1 MKITRIEP
9 ILVGAPTPGV
19 GLLSNRNYLFIKV
32 HTDEGIY
39 GLGEA
44 TLESHDN
51 SVLGALKDI
60 ECLILGED
68 PTRIEYLTQKMVKQL
83 FWKGGVIKGSAISG
97 VELALWDILGKALNK
112 PVYKLIGGA
121 CRTKIRAYVN
131 GWSGGSYDPAVVR
144 ENALIAMAAGYNAFK
159 FSLALPVWQ
168 VNDPVNIKII
178 RKVSET
184 IRDTVGPDAL
194 IMYDGHG
201 RYDADMAI
209 KIGRIFEE
217 LDFTFF
223 EEPCQP
229 EDEDGLAKVASRL
242 DIPVA
247 TGERLSFLPEFKRL
261 LSNKCASII
270 QPDLGHSCGFGT
282 ALKAAHLAEAF
293 NAFIAPH
300 GPMSPVVTTV
310 SMHLDAV
317 IPNFLIQER
326 LFLNDWRNNVITEP
340 IKVEDGFITLNDKP
354 GWGIELDEELCKAH
368 PAESPYTPQLFRPDG
383 AVCDW

>member
-32 HTDEGIY
+32 HTDEGIT

-60 ECLILGED
+60 ECLVLGED
-68 PTRIEYLTQKMVKQL
+68 PTKIEYLTQKMVKQL

-97 VELALWDILGKALNK
+97 VELALWDILGKSLNM

-121 CRTKIRAYVN
+121 CRTRIRAYVN
-131 GWSGGSYDPAVVR
+131 GWRGGSLDPAVVR
-144 ENALIAMAAGYNAFK
+144 DKAQTAMAAGYNAFK

-168 VNDPVNIKII
+168 VNDPENLKKI
-178 RKVSET
+178 RLVSET
-184 IRDTVGPDAL
+184 IRETVGSDAL

-217 LDFTFF
+217 LDFFFF

-229 EDEDGLAKVASRL
+229 EDEEGLAKVASRL

-261 LSNKCASII
+261 LTGKCASII
-270 QPDLGHSCGFGT
+270 QPDIGHSCGFGT
-282 ALKAAHLAEAF
+282 ALKASHLAEAF
-293 NAFIAPH
+293 NAFVAPH

-340 IKVEDGFITLNDKP
+340 IVVKDGYIELNDKP
-354 GWGIELDEELCKAH
+354 GWGIELDDQLCKAH
-368 PAESPYTPQLFRPDG
+368 PAITPYTPQLFRPDG

>member
-1 MKITRIEP
+1 MKIVSIEP

-60 ECLILGED
+60 ECLVLGED
-68 PTRIEYLTQKMVKQL
+68 PTQIEYLTQKMIKQL

-97 VELALWDILGKALNK
+97 VELALWDILGKRLNM
-112 PVYKLIGGA
+112 PVYKLVGGA
-121 CRTKIRAYVN
+121 CRKKIRAYVN
-131 GWSGGSYDPAVVR
+131 GWSGGSLDPAVVKDK
-144 ENALIAMAAGYNAFK
+144 AQIAMAAGYDAFK

-168 VNDPVNIKII
+168 VNDPVNLRKIE
-178 RKVSET
+178 KVSQT
-184 IRDTVGPDAL
+184 IRETVGSDAL

-217 LDFTFF
+217 LDFFFF

-229 EDEDGLAKVASRL
+229 EDEEGLAKVASRL

-261 LSNKCASII
+261 LTRNCASII
-270 QPDLGHSCGFGT
+270 QPDIGHSCGFGT
-282 ALKAAHLAEAF
+282 ALKASHLAEAF
-293 NAFIAPH
+293 NAFVAPH

-326 LFLNDWRNNVITEP
+326 LFLNDWRNNVITQP
-340 IKVEDGFITLNDKP
+340 ITVKDGFMELNDKP

-368 PAESPYTPQLFRPDG
+368 PAITPYTPQLYRPDG
-383 AVCDW
+383 AICDW

>member
-1 MKITRIEP
+1 MKITRIES

-19 GLLSNRNYLFIKV
+19 GLLSNRNYHFIKV
-32 HTDEGIY
+32 HTDEGIT

-44 TLESHDN
+44 TLESHDS

-60 ECLILGED
+60 ECLVLGED
-68 PTRIEYLTQKMVKQL
+68 PTQIEYLTQKMVKQL

-97 VELALWDILGKALNK
+97 VELALWDILGKSLGQ
-112 PVYKLIGGA
+112 PVYKLVGGA
-121 CRTKIRAYVN
+121 CRKKIRAYVN
-131 GWSGGSYDPAVVR
+131 GWSGGSLDPAVVR
-144 ENALIAMAAGYNAFK
+144 EKAQIAMAAGYNAFK

-168 VNDPVNIKII
+168 VNDPANLRKI
-178 RKVSET
+178 RLVSET
-184 IRDTVGPDAL
+184 IRETVGDDAL

-217 LDFTFF
+217 LDFFFF

-229 EDEDGLAKVASRL
+229 EDEEGLAKVASKI
-242 DIPVA
+242 DVPVA

-261 LSNKCASII
+261 LTRNCASII
-270 QPDLGHSCGFGT
+270 QPDIGHSCGFGT
-282 ALKAAHLAEAF
+282 ALKASHLAEAF
-293 NAFIAPH
+293 NAFVAPH

-340 IKVEDGFITLNDKP
+340 IVVKDGYIELNDKP
-354 GWGIELDEELCKAH
+354 GWGIELDDELCKAH
-368 PAESPYTPQLFRPDG
+368 PAITPYTPQLIRPDG

>member
-32 HTDEGIY
+32 HTDEGIT

-60 ECLILGED
+60 ECLVLGED
-68 PTRIEYLTQKMVKQL
+68 PTKIEYLTQKMVKQL

-97 VELALWDILGKALNK
+97 VELALWDILGKSLNM

-131 GWSGGSYDPAVVR
+131 GWSGGSLDPAVVK
-144 ENALIAMAAGYNAFK
+144 EKAQVAMAAGYDAFK

-168 VNDPVNIKII
+168 VNDPVNIKKI
-178 RKVSET
+178 RLISET
-184 IRDTVGPDAL
+184 IRETVGSDAL

-209 KIGRIFEE
+209 RIGRIFEE
-217 LDFTFF
+217 LDFFFF

-229 EDEDGLAKVASRL
+229 EDEEGLAKVAGRI
-242 DIPVA
+242 DVPVA
-247 TGERLSFLPEFKRL
+247 SGERLSYLPEFKRL
-261 LSNKCASII
+261 LTRGCASII
-270 QPDLGHSCGFGT
+270 QPDIGHSCGFGT
-282 ALKAAHLAEAF
+282 ALKASHLAEAF
-293 NAFIAPH
+293 NAFVAPH

-310 SMHLDAV
+310 SMHLDAA

-326 LFLNDWRNNVITEP
+326 LFLNDWRNEVITEP
-340 IKVEDGFITLNDKP
+340 IVVKDGYVELNNKP
-354 GWGIELDEELCKAH
+354 GWGIELDDELCKAH
-368 PAESPYTPQLFRPDG
+368 PAITPYTPQLTRGDG
-383 AVCDW
+383 AVSDW

>member
-1 MKITRIEP
+1 MKIVSIEP

-60 ECLILGED
+60 ECLVLGED
-68 PTRIEYLTQKMVKQL
+68 PTQIEYLTQKMIKQL

-97 VELALWDILGKALNK
+97 VELALWDILGKSLNM
-112 PVYKLIGGA
+112 PVYKLVGGA
-121 CRTKIRAYVN
+121 CRKKIRAYVN
-131 GWSGGSYDPAVVR
+131 GWSGGSLDPAVVKDK
-144 ENALIAMAAGYNAFK
+144 AQIAMAAGYDAFK

-168 VNDPVNIKII
+168 VNDPVNLRKIE
-178 RKVSET
+178 KVSQT
-184 IRDTVGPDAL
+184 IRETVGSDAL

-217 LDFTFF
+217 LDFFFF

-229 EDEDGLAKVASRL
+229 EDEEGLAKVASRL

-261 LSNKCASII
+261 LTRNCASII
-270 QPDLGHSCGFGT
+270 QPDIGHSCGFGT
-282 ALKAAHLAEAF
+282 ALKASHLAEAF
-293 NAFIAPH
+293 NAFVAPH

-326 LFLNDWRNNVITEP
+326 LFLNDWRNNVITQP
-340 IKVEDGFITLNDKP
+340 ITVKDGFMELNDKP

-368 PAESPYTPQLFRPDG
+368 PAITPYTPQLYRPDG
-383 AVCDW
+383 AICDW

>member
-1 MKITRIEP
+1 MKIVSVEP

-60 ECLILGED
+60 ECLVLGED
-68 PTRIEYLTQKMVKQL
+68 PTQIEYLTQKMIKQL

-97 VELALWDILGKALNK
+97 VELALWDILGKSLNM
-112 PVYKLIGGA
+112 PVYKLVGGA
-121 CRTKIRAYVN
+121 CRKKIRAYVN
-131 GWSGGSYDPAVVR
+131 GWSGGSLDPAVVKDK
-144 ENALIAMAAGYNAFK
+144 AQIAMAAGYDAFK

-168 VNDPVNIKII
+168 VNDPVNLRKIE
-178 RKVSET
+178 KVSQT
-184 IRDTVGPDAL
+184 IRETVGSDAL

-217 LDFTFF
+217 LDFFFF

-229 EDEDGLAKVASRL
+229 EDEEGLAKVASRL
-242 DIPVA
+242 DVPVA

-261 LSNKCASII
+261 LTRNCASII
-270 QPDLGHSCGFGT
+270 QPDIGHSCGFGT
-282 ALKAAHLAEAF
+282 ALKASHLAEAF
-293 NAFIAPH
+293 NAFVAPH

-326 LFLNDWRNNVITEP
+326 LFLNDWRNNVITQP
-340 IKVEDGFITLNDKP
+340 ITVKDGFMELNDKP

-368 PAESPYTPQLFRPDG
+368 PAITPYTPQLYRPDG
-383 AVCDW
+383 AICDW

>member
-97 VELALWDILGKALNK
+97 VELALWDILGKSLNK
-112 PVYKLIGGA
+112 PVYQLIGGA

-131 GWSGGSYDPAVVR
+131 GWSGGSYDPAVIR
-144 ENALIAMAAGYNAFK
+144 EKAQIAMAAGYNAFK

-340 IKVEDGFITLNDKP
+340 ITVEDGFITLNDKP

>member
-1 MKITRIEP
+1 MKIVSIEP

-60 ECLILGED
+60 ECLVLGED
-68 PTRIEYLTQKMVKQL
+68 PTQIEYLTQKMVKQL

-97 VELALWDILGKALNK
+97 VELALWDILGKSLNM
-112 PVYKLIGGA
+112 PVYKLVGGA
-121 CRTKIRAYVN
+121 CRKKIRAYVN
-131 GWSGGSYDPAVVR
+131 GWSGGSLDPAVVKDK
-144 ENALIAMAAGYNAFK
+144 AQIAMAAGYDAFK

-168 VNDPVNIKII
+168 VNDPANLRKIE
-178 RKVSET
+178 KVSQT
-184 IRDTVGPDAL
+184 IRETVGSDAL

-217 LDFTFF
+217 LDFFFF

-229 EDEDGLAKVASRL
+229 EDEEGLAKVASRL
-242 DIPVA
+242 DVPVA

-261 LSNKCASII
+261 LTRNCASII
-270 QPDLGHSCGFGT
+270 QPDIGHSCGFGT
-282 ALKAAHLAEAF
+282 ALKASHLAEAF
-293 NAFIAPH
+293 NAFVAPH

-326 LFLNDWRNNVITEP
+326 LFLNDWRNNVITQP
-340 IKVEDGFITLNDKP
+340 ITVKDGFMELNDKP

-368 PAESPYTPQLFRPDG
+368 PAITPYTPQLYRPDG
-383 AVCDW
+383 AICDW

>member
-32 HTDEGIY
+32 HTDEGIT

-60 ECLILGED
+60 ECLVLGED
-68 PTRIEYLTQKMVKQL
+68 PTRIEYLTQKMIKQL

-97 VELALWDILGKALNK
+97 VELALWDILGKSLNM
-112 PVYKLIGGA
+112 PVYKLVGGA

-131 GWSGGSYDPAVVR
+131 GWSGGSLDPAVVR
-144 ENALIAMAAGYNAFK
+144 EKAQVAMAAGYNAFK

-168 VNDPVNIKII
+168 VNDPANLKKI
-178 RKVSET
+178 RLVSET

-209 KIGRIFEE
+209 KIGRMFEE
-217 LDFTFF
+217 LDFFFF

-229 EDEDGLAKVASRL
+229 EDEEGLAKVASRL

-261 LSNKCASII
+261 LTGKCASII
-270 QPDLGHSCGFGT
+270 QPDIGHSCGFGT
-282 ALKAAHLAEAF
+282 ALKASHLAEAF
-293 NAFIAPH
+293 NAFVAPH

-340 IKVEDGFITLNDKP
+340 IVVKDGYIELNDKP
-354 GWGIELDEELCKAH
+354 GWGIELDDELCKAH
-368 PAESPYTPQLFRPDG
+368 PAIQPYTPQLIRPDG

>member
-1 MKITRIEP
+1 
-9 ILVGAPTPGV
+9 V
-19 GLLSNRNYLFIKV
+19 
-32 HTDEGIY
+32 
-39 GLGEA
+39 
-44 TLESHDN
+44 
-51 SVLGALKDI
+51 
-60 ECLILGED
+60 LGED

-97 VELALWDILGKALNK
+97 VELALWDILGKSLNM

-131 GWSGGSYDPAVVR
+131 GWSGGSLDPAVVK
-144 ENALIAMAAGYNAFK
+144 EKAQVAMASGYDAFK

-168 VNDPVNIKII
+168 VNDPANIKKI
-178 RKVSET
+178 RLISET
-184 IRDTVGPDAL
+184 IRETVGSDAL

-201 RYDADMAI
+201 RYDADMAV

-217 LDFTFF
+217 LDFFFF

-229 EDEDGLAKVASRL
+229 EDEEGLAKVASRL

-261 LSNKCASII
+261 LTGKCASII
-270 QPDLGHSCGFGT
+270 QPDIGHSCGFGT
-282 ALKAAHLAEAF
+282 ALKASHLAEAF
-293 NAFIAPH
+293 NAFVAPH

-340 IKVEDGFITLNDKP
+340 IVVKDGYIELNDKP
-354 GWGIELDEELCKAH
+354 GWGIELDDELCKAH
-368 PAESPYTPQLFRPDG
+368 PAITPYTPQLVRPDG

>member
-32 HTDEGIY
+32 HTDEGIT

-51 SVLGALKDI
+51 SVIGALKDI
-60 ECLILGED
+60 ECLVLNED
-68 PTRIEYLTQKMVKQL
+68 PTQIEYLTQKMVKQL

-97 VELALWDILGKALNK
+97 VELALWDILGKSLNM

-121 CRTKIRAYVN
+121 CRKKIRAYVN
-131 GWSGGSYDPAVVR
+131 GWSGGSLDPAVVR
-144 ENALIAMAAGYNAFK
+144 EKAQIAMAAGYDAFK

-168 VNDPVNIKII
+168 VNDPVNLRKI
-178 RKVSET
+178 RLVSET
-184 IRDTVGPDAL
+184 IRETVGPDAL

-201 RYDADMAI
+201 RYDADMAV

-217 LDFTFF
+217 LDFFFF

-229 EDEDGLAKVASRL
+229 EDEEGLAKVASRL

-261 LSNKCASII
+261 LTRNCASII
-270 QPDLGHSCGFGT
+270 QPDIGHSCGFGT

-293 NAFIAPH
+293 NAFVAPH

-340 IKVEDGFITLNDKP
+340 IMVKEGFMELNDKP

-368 PAESPYTPQLFRPDG
+368 PAITPYTPQLFRPDG

>member
-1 MKITRIEP
+1 MKIVSIEP

-60 ECLILGED
+60 ECLVLGED
-68 PTRIEYLTQKMVKQL
+68 PTQIEYLTQKMIKQL

-97 VELALWDILGKALNK
+97 VELALWDILGKSLNM
-112 PVYKLIGGA
+112 PVYKLVGGA
-121 CRTKIRAYVN
+121 CRKKIRAYVN
-131 GWSGGSYDPAVVR
+131 GWSGGSLDPAVVKDK
-144 ENALIAMAAGYNAFK
+144 AQIAMAAGYDAFK

-168 VNDPVNIKII
+168 VNDPVNLRKIE
-178 RKVSET
+178 KVSQT
-184 IRDTVGPDAL
+184 IRETVGSDAL

-217 LDFTFF
+217 LDFFFF

-229 EDEDGLAKVASRL
+229 EDEEGLAKVASRL
-242 DIPVA
+242 DVPIA

-261 LSNKCASII
+261 LTRNCASII
-270 QPDLGHSCGFGT
+270 QPDIGHSCGFGT
-282 ALKAAHLAEAF
+282 ALKASHLAEAF
-293 NAFIAPH
+293 NAFVAPH

-326 LFLNDWRNNVITEP
+326 LFLNDWRNNVITQP
-340 IKVEDGFITLNDKP
+340 ITVKDGFMELNDKP

-368 PAESPYTPQLFRPDG
+368 PAITPYTPQLYRPDG
-383 AVCDW
+383 AICDW

>member
-32 HTDEGIY
+32 HTDEGIS

-60 ECLILGED
+60 ECLVLGED

-97 VELALWDILGKALNK
+97 VELALWDILGKSLNM

-121 CRTKIRAYVN
+121 CRKKIRAYVN
-131 GWSGGSYDPAVVR
+131 GWSGGSLDPAVVR
-144 ENALIAMAAGYNAFK
+144 EKAQIAMAAGYDAFK

-168 VNDPVNIKII
+168 VNDPVNLRKI
-178 RKVSET
+178 RLVSET
-184 IRDTVGPDAL
+184 IRETVGSDAL

-217 LDFTFF
+217 LDFFFF

-229 EDEDGLAKVASRL
+229 EDEEGLAKVTARL

-261 LSNKCASII
+261 LTRNCASII
-270 QPDLGHSCGFGT
+270 QPDIGHSCGFGT

-293 NAFIAPH
+293 NAFVAPH

-340 IKVEDGFITLNDKP
+340 IKVKDGFMELNDKP

-368 PAESPYTPQLFRPDG
+368 PAITPYTPQLFRPDG

>member
-1 MKITRIEP
+1 MKITKIEP

-19 GLLSNRNYLFIKV
+19 GLLSNRNYHFVKV
-32 HTDEGIY
+32 HTDEGIT

-51 SVLGALKDI
+51 SVLGVLKDI
-60 ECLILGED
+60 ECLVLGED
-68 PTRIEYLTQKMVKQL
+68 PRRIEYLTQKMVKQL
-83 FWKGGVIKGSAISG
+83 FWKGGVIKGSAIAG
-97 VELALWDILGKALNK
+97 IELALWDILGKSLGQ

-121 CRTKIRAYVN
+121 CRDKIRVYVN
-131 GWSGGSYDPAVVR
+131 GWSGGSLDPEVVK
-144 ENALIAMAAGYNAFK
+144 EKAQVAMAAGYDAFK

-168 VNDPVNIKII
+168 INDPQNLRKI
-178 RKVSET
+178 RKISET
-184 IRDTVGPDAL
+184 IRETVGPEAL

-217 LDFTFF
+217 LDFFFF

-229 EDEDGLAKVASRL
+229 EDEEGLAKVASRI
-242 DIPVA
+242 DVPIA

-261 LSNKCASII
+261 LTRDCASII
-270 QPDLGHSCGFGT
+270 QPDIGHSCGFGT

-293 NAFIAPH
+293 NAFVAPH
-300 GPMSPVVTTV
+300 GPMSPVVTTI
-310 SMHLDAV
+310 SMHLDAA

-326 LFLNDWRNNVITEP
+326 LFLNDWRNEVITEP
-340 IKVEDGFITLNDKP
+340 IKVSNGYVKLNDKP
-354 GWGIELDEELCKAH
+354 GWGIELNDELCKAH
-368 PAESPYTPQLFRPDG
+368 PPITPYTPQLYRPDG